1 MLAGCGDSCTRISE
15 NGKAVVVRC
24 GDTVQVKIGNEVVF
38 IGDAVLKTEWISEG
52 RLRISYPMDSH
63 VHSRESRLQGV
74 RVEYE
79 ALSR

>member
-1 MLAGCGDSCTRISE
+1 MLAGCGESCTSISQ
-15 NGKAVVVRC
+15 NGRALVARC
-24 GDTVQVKIGNEVVF
+24 GGTVQVKVGSEVVF
-38 IGDAVLKTEWISEG
+38 IGDAVLKTEWISED

-63 VHSRESRLQGV
+63 VHSRESRLHGV

>member
-1 MLAGCGDSCTRISE
+1 MLAGCGDPCTKISQ
-15 NGKAVVVRC
+15 NGKAMVARC
-24 GDTVQVKIGNEVVF
+24 GETVQVKVGNEVVF
-38 IGDAVLKTEWISEG
+38 IGDAVLDTEWISED

-63 VHSRESRLQGV
+63 VHSRESRLHGV